1 MRRRRT
7 ALASLLLVAVG
18 ERPAVETHL
27 DQKQIEAG
35 KVSSSALLE
44 HGERLFSARFN
55 TLDGQGRP
63 ATTGHGVPR
72 SPTQPSFI
80 RTSGPDA
87 NSCSGCHFQPRAGG
101 AGEFA
106 VNVFVLAQERDP
118 VIETLDADH
127 SNERNTTPLMGAGL
141 LELLAREM
149 SAELGA
155 ARDTARVEA
164 RRTGAS
170 VRRELR
176 AKGISFGAVT
186 VLPDG
191 RVDPREI
198 DGVDWDLVVRP
209 FHQKGAVASL
219 RDFSNTALNHHHG
232 IQTSERAG
240 AGLDLDGDGVRD
252 ELTVGDVTALVLF
265 QAALD
270 TPGRLMPRDPRRRA
284 AAARGEHQF
293 EVIGCANC
301 HVPVLVLEA
310 SRFEEPGPYNP
321 RGNLQP
327 QEVTRSVSIDL
338 AVDGIGPRPER
349 LPDGR
354 VLVRA
359 FTDLKRHELNDGDLR
374 HFANEQVPQGTL
386 AGVLQ
391 SGAFT
396 EVPKARPRS
405 EFLTRR
411 LWDVGNTDP
420 YGHRGDLTTL
430 TDAIHFHGGEGRASR
445 DSFFAQ
451 SRSDQAAVIEFLKTL
466 QILPAGAKALTLEE
480 GAVLA
485 GAGVR

>member
-1 MRRRRT
+1 MRRV
-7 ALASLLLVAVG
+7 LASLLAVAIG
-18 ERPAVETHL
+18 ERPAVEIHL
-27 DQKQIEAG
+27 DQAQIEAG
-35 KVSSSALLE
+35 EVSVPALLE
-44 HGERLFSARFN
+44 HGHRLFDARFN
-55 TLDGQGRP
+55 ALDGQGRP

-72 SPTQPSFI
+72 SPTQPPFI

-87 NSCSGCHFQPRAGG
+87 NSCSGCHFQPRSGG

-118 VIETLDADH
+118 VIETLDANH
-127 SNERNTTPLMGAGL
+127 SNERNTPALMGVGL
-141 LELLAREM
+141 IELLAREM

-155 ARDTARVEA
+155 ARDAARATARA
-164 RRTGAS
+164 TGAP
-170 VRRELR
+170 VRRELH
-176 AKGISFGAVT
+176 AKGVSFGAVT

-219 RDFSNTALNHHHG
+219 RDFSNTALNQHHG
-232 IQTSERAG
+232 IQSAERAG
-240 AGLDLDGDGVRD
+240 AGLDLDGDGVKD
-252 ELTVGDVTALVLF
+252 ELTVGDVTALVMF

-270 TPGRLMPRDPRRRA
+270 TPGRLLPRHPERRA
-284 AAARGEHQF
+284 AAARGERLF
-293 EVIGCANC
+293 ELIGCAGC
-301 HVPVLVLEA
+301 HLPALVLED
-310 SRFEEPGPYNP
+310 SHFGEPGPYNP
-321 RGNLQP
+321 RGNLRRE
-327 QEVTRSVSIDL
+327 EVARTVSIDL
-338 AVDGIGPRPER
+338 ARDGMGPRPER

-359 FTDLKRHELNDGDLR
+359 FTDLKRHELNDEDLR

-391 SGAFT
+391 SAAFT

-405 EFLTRR
+405 QFLTRR

-430 TDAIHFHGGEGRASR
+430 TEAIHFHGGEGRAAR
-445 DSFFAQ
+445 DAFFAQ
-451 SRSDQAAVIEFLKTL
+451 SEPDRAAVIEFLKTL
-466 QILPAGAKALTLEE
+466 QILPQGAEGLVIEE
-480 GAVLA
+480 GAH
-485 GAGVR
+485 